1 MNALH
6 RRLDRIDGG
15 GDGRN
20 AEHMSDGQ
28 LDRLITRGM
37 TPTQREKYRTG
48 TAEEIDAM
56 LQAIIAKGND
66 ACTR

>member
-1 MNALH
+1 VATPS
-6 RRLDRIDGG
+6 I
-15 GDGRN
+15 
-20 AEHMSDGQ
+20 AKHMSDGQ
-28 LDRLITRGM
+28 LDRRITRGM

-56 LQAIIAKGND
+56 LAAIIAMGD